1 MYQRIFVPVDSSTQ
15 SELALDEAI
24 DQETL
29 RQAIDEGYLTRTRNR
44 LIALPEGRLRLDALL
59 AALVR

>member
-1 MYQRIFVPVDSSTQ
+1 
-15 SELALDEAI
+15 LA
-24 DQETL
+24 QGKKVGGPPL
-29 RQAIDEGYLTRTRNR
+29 RQAIEEGYVTRTDER